1 MMTLADLTTARRT
14 IFGFGWL
21 PRIARRIRVRRADR
35 FTPIADLP
43 PYLLYDIGVPPDRLD
58 QVRRGRW

>member
-1 MMTLADLTTARRT
+1 MTLDSTNTRRT
-14 IFGFGWL
+14 IFGFAWL
-21 PRIARRIRVRRADR
+21 SRIATHRRAHNNDR

-58 QVRRGRW
+58 QVRRGHW

>member
-1 MMTLADLTTARRT
+1 MTLTDLTTPRRT

-21 PRIARRIRVRRADR
+21 PRIATRMRVRRADR

-43 PYLLYDIGVPPDRLD
+43 PCLLYDIGVPPDRLD
-58 QVRRGRW
+58 QVQRGRR